1 MANEDLLSRAS
12 VISTTEHT
20 LDELI
25 LMLSGQAVENAA
37 SALQPGSIE
46 DAGLQPKPKTKPT
59 CPEDYIHCPRN
70 YINCTGGHTLGSQ
83 TADHVSRDERV
94 EV

>member
-1 MANEDLLSRAS
+1 MANEDLLSRAP
-12 VISTTEHT
+12 VISIAVHT

-46 DAGLQPKPKTKPT
+46 EVAGPQPKKPKPCPKTYIRCPPGFT
-59 CPEDYIHCPRN
+59 CT
-70 YINCTGGHTLGSQ
+70 TGVYKS
-83 TADHVSRDERV
+83 D
-94 EV
+94 

>member
-12 VISTTEHT
+12 FISTTEHT

-46 DAGLQPKPKTKPT
+46 EVAGPEPKKPQCPKSYVR
-59 CPEDYIHCPRN
+59 CPLDYVACPSN
-70 YINCTGGHTLGSQ
+70 YS
-83 TADHVSRDERV
+83 
-94 EV
+94 